1 MSNFQQLMIADDGSI
16 TVEEKKFIHLHNEII
31 HCGRMTCE
39 FAIQM
44 AIKLKEMRDAKLY
57 SIAGFETFGDYVEQA
72 VGLKERQAYNYIKV
86 YEDLPKEFLQSNAK
100 IGVTKLTL
108 LASITASTREEIM
121 ENENVEEISVRELK
135 DKIKELEKTAE
146 RMQLDLDFS
155 TIEKEK
161 ALEEIKESQKKQLE
175 ELELKQKKQL
185 EKLKKD
191 KEKLKQEVEALKNA
205 PKEIETVYEK
215 DPELEKNL
223 EQTTKTL
230 QAKELELNKKQEE
243 IDILNKKL
251 SASNNSMTI
260 FKLKFED
267 FQKITNE
274 LLQALL
280 NVPEEKKK
288 NCEKA
293 IKAVLEGLRVC

>member
-16 TVEEKKFIHLHNEII
+16 TVEEKKFINLHNEII

-86 YEDLPKEFLQSNAK
+86 YEDLPKDFLQSNAK

-108 LASITASTREEIM
+108 LASITASNREEIM

-155 TIEKEK
+155 CNEKEK
-161 ALEEIKESQKKQLE
+161 ALEEIKASQKKQLE
-175 ELELKQKKQL
+175 DLESKQKKQL
-185 EKLKKD
+185 EKLKKE
-191 KEKLKQEVEALKNA
+191 KEKLKQEVETLKNA

-215 DPELEKNL
+215 DPELEKDL
-223 EQTTKTL
+223 KEKTKSL
-230 QAKELELNKKQEE
+230 QDKEKELEKKQEE
-243 IDILNKKL
+243 IDNLNKKL
-251 SASNNSMTI
+251 SASDNSLTI

-267 FQKITNE
+267 FQKKANE
-274 LLQALL
+274 LLVALS
-280 NVPEEKKK
+280 NVSEDKKT
-288 NCEKA
+288 NCKKA
-293 IKAVLEGLRVC
+293 IQAVLDGLSL

>member
-16 TVEEKKFIHLHNEII
+16 TVEEKKFINLHNEII

-44 AIKLKEMRDAKLY
+44 AIKLKEMRDVKLY
-57 SIAGFETFGDYVEQA
+57 VIAGFETFGDYVEQA

-86 YEDLPKEFLQSNAK
+86 YEDLPKDFLQSNAK

-108 LASITASTREEIM
+108 LSSMTTSNREEIM

-135 DKIKELEKTAE
+135 EKIKELETKAE
-146 RMQLDLDFS
+146 RLQLDLNFS
-155 TIEKEK
+155 EDEKNSL
-161 ALEEIKESQKKQLE
+161 AEIQASQKKQLE
-175 ELELKQKKQL
+175 DLELKQKKQL
-185 EKLKKD
+185 DKLKKD
-191 KEKLKQEVEALKNA
+191 KEKLKQEIENLKNA

-223 EQTTKTL
+223 EQATKTIKT
-230 QAKELELNKKQEE
+230 KEQELSKKQEE
-243 IDILNKKL
+243 IDLLTKKL
-251 SASNNSMTI
+251 TASDNTMII

-267 FQKITNE
+267 FQKSTNE
-274 LLQALL
+274 LLVALSH
-280 NVPEEKKK
+280 VPEEKQI
-288 NCEKA
+288 NCKKA
-293 IKAVLEGLRVC
+293 IQAVLNGVNL